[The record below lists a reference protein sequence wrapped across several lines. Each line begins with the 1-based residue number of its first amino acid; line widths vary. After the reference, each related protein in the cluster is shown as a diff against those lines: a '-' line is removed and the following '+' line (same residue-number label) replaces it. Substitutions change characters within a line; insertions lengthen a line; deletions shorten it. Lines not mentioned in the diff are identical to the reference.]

1 MFDILSL
8 IPGKRKRT
16 HSGWYSFNGVCCG
29 HRGHRPDKRMRG
41 GIKFDGLY
49 NWSYHCFNCGFTS
62 NFTLGRSI
70 NNKTRD
76 LLLWLGVDDDQV
88 KRWSLES
95 LQKKDLLDFTQSK
108 IYKKVSF
115 EEKELPIGSEKLDN
129 SNPSHKKFIEYL
141 IDRGIDPN
149 SYPFLIT
156 PKGVARYKNRI
167 IIPYTYKDKIVGN
180 TSRFIDGGTPKYLN
194 VQQPGYVFG
203 LDWQRNNWQVCIVV
217 EGVFDALSIDGCA
230 VLHDDISDDQAA
242 LLATLNRQI
251 IVVPDYDATG
261 LTLIDRALELGYSVS
276 LPPWEK
282 GIKDLNDA
290 VRKYGKLP
298 VLLSILENATN
309 SKIKLEMRK
318 KQIVKGL

>member
-1 MFDILSL
+1 MFDILSI

-16 HSGWYSFNGVCCG
+16 HSGWHSFNSVCCS

-41 GIKFDGLY
+41 GVKFDGLY
-49 NWSYHCFNCGFTS
+49 NWSYHCFNCNYTC

-76 LLLWLGVDDDQV
+76 LLVWMGVDEDQV
-88 KRWSLES
+88 KKWSLES
-95 LQKKDLLDFTQSK
+95 LQKKDLLDFTQNK
-108 IYKKVSF
+108 IHKRITF
-115 EEKELPIGSEKLDN
+115 EEKDLPEDGEYLDLT
-129 SNPSHKKFIEYL
+129 NPKHQRYAEYL
-141 IDRGIDPN
+141 IDRGIDPK
-149 SYPFLIT
+149 SYPFLVT
-156 PKGVARYKNRI
+156 PNGVSRYKNRI

-180 TSRFIDGGTPKYLN
+180 TSRFIDERSPKYLN

-203 LDWQRNNWQVCIVV
+203 IDWQKADWQICIVV

-230 VLHDDISDDQAA
+230 VLHDDISEDQAA
-242 LLATLNRQI
+242 LLASLNRQI

-261 LTLIDRALELGYSVS
+261 LKLIDRALELGYSVS
-276 LPPWEK
+276 LPSWEP
-282 GIKDLNDA
+282 GIKDINDA

-318 KQIVKGL
+318 KQIAKGI

>member
-8 IPGKRKRT
+8 IPGKRKKT
-16 HSGWYSFNGVCCG
+16 HSGWYSFNGVCCS

-49 NWSYHCFNCGFTS
+49 NWSYHCFNCNFKC

-70 NNKTRD
+70 NHKTKE
-76 LLLWLGVDDDQV
+76 LLLWMGVDEDQI

-95 LQKKDLLDFTQSK
+95 LQKKDILDFTQNK
-108 IYKKVSF
+108 VYKRISF
-115 EEKELPIGSEKLDN
+115 EEKPLPENSEYIDPNNLKHRRY
-129 SNPSHKKFIEYL
+129 SEYL
-141 IDRGIDPN
+141 MDRGIDPK
-149 SYPFLIT
+149 SYPFLVT
-156 PKGVARYKNRI
+156 PNVVSRNKHRI
-167 IIPYTYKDKIVGN
+167 IIPYTFKDKIVGN
-180 TSRFIDGGTPKYLN
+180 TSRYIDGRSPKYFN

-203 LDWQRNNWQVCIVV
+203 YDFQKPDWQICIVV

-230 VLHDDISDDQAA
+230 VLHDDISDEQAA
-242 LLATLNRQI
+242 VLSTLNRQI

-261 LTLIDRALELGYSVS
+261 LNMIDRALELGYSVS
-276 LPPWEK
+276 LPPWEQ

-298 VLLSILENATN
+298 VLLSIIENATN